1 MPRVLVLI
9 DHRDSFT
16 HNLARYF
23 AELGAPPRV
32 VRDTETDWNALVAL
46 GPSRIVLGP
55 GPGSPERARLAV
67 EVFQRATE
75 LPVLGVCLGH
85 QALGLAHGARVTRGA
100 EPVHGRADRI
110 EHSGRGLFR
119 GLAPG
124 LRAARYHSLVVEERS
139 LPSELIVDARA
150 PDGSVQALR
159 ASDRPHFGLQFHPES
174 ILGEWGHR
182 ILANFLESKAAPDA
196 S

>member
-1 MPRVLVLI
+1 MLI

-23 AELGAPPRV
+23 AELGAPPYV
-32 VRDTETDWNALVAL
+32 VRDTESSWDALLAL

-55 GPGSPERARLAV
+55 GPGSPERARLAA
-67 EVFQRATE
+67 EVFARAVE

-85 QALGLAHGARVTRGA
+85 QVLGLCRGARIARGP
-100 EPVHGRADRI
+100 EPVHGRADAI
-110 EHSGRGLFR
+110 EHSGRGLFQ
-119 GLAPG
+119 GVAPG
-124 LRAARYHSLVVEERS
+124 FRAARYHSLVVEERD
-139 LPSELIVDARA
+139 LPACLTVDARA

-159 ASDRPHFGLQFHPES
+159 ATDRPHFGVQFHPES

-182 ILANFLESKAAPDA
+182 ILANFLESSAAPRA